1 MSLPSNSTTIV
12 PQDSAFFSK
21 NHCLFCRRFPELA
34 QTLGIETE
42 AKAKHLLS
50 NLPDYY
56 TLSPAKA
63 RNTDKATLSLAIQ
76 GTYVHSKYNPKEEAR
91 KIFSSEFFSH
101 ERIQRCCGFAGLGL
115 GYLPL
120 LYAETHPHAHI
131 SIIEPDVYLFL
142 CFLSIQPLDSFF
154 AHENLTLL
162 IGTDNNDAAVFLAS
176 SGITEKVIFP
186 HPVLTKIHKEWYD
199 GFFALFKRNV
209 SKNSINAR
217 TLKRFSTLWLKNTG
231 KNAELL
237 CEYAKISVLKGLFTH
252 IPAVILAGG
261 PSLTRHIALLKRHPR
276 KYVII
281 AVDTAMRA
289 CIQNSITPDFILSF
303 DPQYWNYLHTAGL
316 DTSQSILISEASAFP
331 AVLRQKY
338 KAVFLAHSSVPF
350 AQYFEPNPDK
360 DTKLAAG
367 GSVATTAWD
376 FARYTGASPII
387 MAGLDLAFPHNQT
400 HFTGSTF
407 EENTHTASKRIGTAE
422 TAHYK
427 SLHSAF
433 PEFKP
438 DYHGGKVLTDRR
450 MLMYAWWFESTLANN
465 PDYPTYNLQPEGVH
479 IPGMPPCNEQ
489 TFTTLIENA
498 PDKNTI
504 SRTLN
509 ARIQAVY
516 SKDFTEK
523 EALRRTALH
532 NQLAFLLEDIKKLKK
547 NAEKALRLC
556 ESLETASNTDRHA
569 ILKQLDTCEKEIR
582 TSFAKDIISILF
594 FDEDETEPDTSEYQQ
609 AQKVYRRIVDIA
621 QTAYSVIQP
630 TAHSYFYEK

>member
-1 MSLPSNSTTIV
+1 MSLPSVSTPAIPHDPAV
-12 PQDSAFFSK
+12 FSE
-21 NHCLFCRRFPELA
+21 NFRLFLHRFPELA
-34 QTLGIETE
+34 HTLGIETPE
-42 AKAKHLLS
+42 QALKALAA
-50 NLPDYY
+50 LPADYS
-56 TLSPAKA
+56 LVPAKA
-63 RNTDKATLSLAIQ
+63 RNADAAAFTLAIQ
-76 GTYVHSKYNPKEEAR
+76 RTYVHSKYNPKEEAR
-91 KIFSSEFFSH
+91 KIFSSDFFSS
-101 ERIQRCCGFAGLGL
+101 EKIQRHCVFAGLGL

-120 LYAETHPHAHI
+120 LYAETYPHAKL

-142 CFLSIQPLDSFF
+142 CFLTIQPLNRFF
-154 AHENLTLL
+154 AHEQLTLI
-162 IGTDNNDAAVFLAS
+162 IGTDNNDAAMFLTS
-176 SGITEKVIFP
+176 SGITEKMIFP

-199 GFFALFKRNV
+199 GFFALFKRNL

-231 KNAELL
+231 KNAALL
-237 CEYAKISVLKGLFTH
+237 CEYAKISVLKGLFPH

-261 PSLTRHIALLKRHPR
+261 PSLTRHIAVLKRHPQ
-276 KYVII
+276 KYMII

-289 CIQNSITPDFILSF
+289 CIQHDIIPDFILSF

-316 DTSQSILISEASAFP
+316 DTSQSVLISEASAFP
-331 AVLRQKY
+331 AVLRQQY

-350 AQYFEPNPDK
+350 AHYFEPNPDE

-376 FARYTGASPII
+376 FARYLGASPII

-433 PEFKP
+433 PELKP

-465 PDYPTYNLQPEGVH
+465 PDCTTYNLLPEGVH
-479 IPGMPPCNEQ
+479 IPGMPPCDEP
-489 TFTTLIENA
+489 TFVSLIEIA
-498 PDKNTI
+498 PDKSNI
-504 SRTLN
+504 SDKLN
-509 ARIQAVY
+509 EIIASVY
-516 SKDFTEK
+516 SEQFLENSAIRRK
-523 EALRRTALH
+523 EMQQQRD
-532 NQLAFLLEDIKKLKK
+532 FLLTDIKKLKK
-547 NAEKALRLC
+547 NAEKALSLC
-556 ESLETASNTDRHA
+556 ESLETASNTDRQT
-569 ILKQLDTCEKEIR
+569 ILKQLELCEQEIR

-621 QTAYSVIQP
+621 QTAYGVIQP
-630 TAHSYFYEK
+630 PKQ